1 MEKPIRKIGNSQG
14 LILTKQILESV
25 GLSVGD
31 LVQANVKNGKIIL
44 SPVRL
49 S

>member
-14 LILTKQILESV
+14 LILTKQMLESV
-25 GLSVGD
+25 GLNVGD
-31 LVQANVKNGKIIL
+31 LVHASAKNGKIIL
-44 SPVRL
+44 SPVRP

>member
-14 LILTKQILESV
+14 LILTKEILKSV
-25 GLSVGD
+25 GLEGGD

-44 SPVRL
+44 SPLR

>member
-14 LILTKQILESV
+14 LILTKELLKSV
-25 GLSVGD
+25 GLEVGD

-44 SPVRL
+44 SPLR